1 MSIVKLTVLLD
12 YLNVLGFA
20 VLCAGFVALVV

>member
-1 MSIVKLTVLLD
+1 MSILKFTVLFN